1 WIHRDDYARA
11 GLRMLPVTDPRGLV
25 TGGSMVM
32 YCVALLAVSVG
43 AAALGWGGSG
53 YLAGGLL
60 LGGAVLAAAAAV
72 WRKRTLPRAR
82 GVLRA
87 SLVYLPALLALWLLD
102 VWLT

>member
-1 WIHRDDYARA
+1 
-11 GLRMLPVTDPRGLV
+11 MLPVTDPRGLA
-25 TGGSMVM
+25 TGGSMVT
-32 YCVALLAVSVG
+32 YCLALLAVSVVP
-43 AAALGWGGSG
+43 AALGWAGGV
-53 YLAGGLL
+53 YLAGALL
-60 LGGAVLAAAAAV
+60 LGAAFLTSAAAF